1 VLNLTAEQNNNV
13 LQFLP
18 GLASSWNVSSNGETY
33 TFNLRQGVTYSN
45 GDPFNAYDIWTQ
57 FYMEYFIYAN
67 SSTFW
72 EGASIFNMSAVNFG
86 LATQAEINQSG
97 LASPT
102 SQVLSM
108 MTNPAWPVYTTS
120 PYTIVYQMNSP
131 FDFFLGT
138 LPGWLG
144 LVFDPYY
151 VLQHGGTGPVGQI
164 NPYFDT
170 HAMPGTGPYME
181 TVIQPSAYVV
191 FVKNP
196 TYWGDNLTTAQ
207 IAANPILDPGHYSKI
222 LINDKPD
229 DTTSYIDL
237 TTGASQISAVTVS
250 NFKLIQGNPAYG
262 FLSLKYPAGEERM
275 SMNTQVF
282 PTNITDVRLAM
293 VHAINYTDIID
304 TAVFGYGIR
313 MVGPETP
320 NFGQYYDPGNASLY
334 QYNVTEAENYLA
346 EAGYPNGTGLPTIT
360 MAIDQAATSYEEPQ
374 AEIIQADLSAIG
386 INTNI
391 VVEETS
397 QYYAYFG
404 TYSYELQNANKIPQ
418 VTFDGSTPYT
428 PDFMTPVDYWSFFV
442 TNYTL
447 FGNYAVYSNPIVNQN
462 VGFMFS
468 SDNTTAI
475 LQHLAIAEQQIQAD
489 APYAWLYDAQLPL
502 ASGSYAYN
510 KAVIGGFYADPN
522 LEGVDTLP
530 ILNTIYPAM

>member
-1 VLNLTAEQNNNV
+1 MQIESKRAISRTIAVVVIVVIIVIAGIAVGAAELSKATTTTSTSSSSSQSSSQSQSSSSTSTQSTTSSMQSTSSSSSSSTSSSQISTSTSSSSSSSTSVAASNGTLTIDDFLFQGANGGNVGPNLLWGSADWPEWGEGSAYQSLIVLNLTAEQNNNV

-108 MTNPAWPVYTTS
+108 MTNPAGQVYTTS

-229 DTTSYIDL
+229 DTTHYIDL

-320 NFGQYYDPGNASLY
+320 NFGQVLQPGKRFS
-334 QYNVTEAENYLA
+334 V
-346 EAGYPNGTGLPTIT
+346 PVPT
-360 MAIDQAATSYEEPQ
+360 
-374 AEIIQADLSAIG
+374 
-386 INTNI
+386 
-391 VVEETS
+391 
-397 QYYAYFG
+397 
-404 TYSYELQNANKIPQ
+404 
-418 VTFDGSTPYT
+418 
-428 PDFMTPVDYWSFFV
+428 
-442 TNYTL
+442 
-447 FGNYAVYSNPIVNQN
+447 
-462 VGFMFS
+462 
-468 SDNTTAI
+468 
-475 LQHLAIAEQQIQAD
+475 
-489 APYAWLYDAQLPL
+489 
-502 ASGSYAYN
+502 
-510 KAVIGGFYADPN
+510 
-522 LEGVDTLP
+522 
-530 ILNTIYPAM
+530 